1 MRGQTEDNRIN
12 QRRAGFYNML
22 LRTFFEARMS
32 AKSDLL
38 PYIAHSLGAS
48 YISPV
53 VQKVAD
59 FNLENGKG

>member
-1 MRGQTEDNRIN
+1 
-12 QRRAGFYNML
+12 ML
-22 LRTFFEARMS
+22 LRTFFEARMP